1 MVVMDTK
8 LTLRLD
14 KEIIEKAKFYA
25 QKHNQSL
32 SSLTENLYKNALLE
46 ESIETDP
53 ELSPIAQKYLGILKN
68 KIGDEDEEKLTRLK
82 EKHLR

>member
-1 MVVMDTK
+1 MDTK

-14 KEIIEKAKFYA
+14 KEIIEKAKFLA
-25 QKHNQSL
+25 RKHNQSL
-32 SSLTENLYKNALLE
+32 SALTEDLYKNALLE
-46 ESIETDP
+46 ESLEADP

-68 KIGDEDEEKLTRLK
+68 RIGDEEEGKLSRLK